1 MEGTS
6 PLDELEVQHS
16 GLSHTLN
23 YTEEASRRGYKKGLD
38 GKITQ
43 SKIIK
48 LEVAFSIIKYPEHKF
63 SFSLGYILRNQ
74 ESQVTLIIITI
85 FFFFD
90 GGKRGKQARRGMSKA
105 RNKKL
110 SHANKDTEAAQVG
123 IPWISPW
130 PLTVPASKRSIPSII
145 SKRSFTDI

>member
-6 PLDELEVQHS
+6 PLDKLEVQRS

-85 FFFFD
+85 FFFFLAEE
-90 GGKRGKQARRGMSKA
+90 KEVNRQEEVCQKQETKNYHMLIMIQRQHRWASHGFPHGLLQFLLAREVY
-105 RNKKL
+105 L
-110 SHANKDTEAAQVG
+110 Q
-123 IPWISPW
+123 
-130 PLTVPASKRSIPSII
+130 
-145 SKRSFTDI
+145 

>member
-6 PLDELEVQHS
+6 PLDKLEVQHS

-38 GKITQ
+38 GNITQ

-48 LEVAFSIIKYPEHKF
+48 LGVAFSIIKYPEHEF
-63 SFSLGYILRNQ
+63 SFSLVYILRNQ

-85 FFFFD
+85 PFFG
-90 GGKRGKQARRGMSKA
+90 GGKRGKQARRDMPKA

-110 SHANKDTEAAQVG
+110 SHANKDTEAAQMG